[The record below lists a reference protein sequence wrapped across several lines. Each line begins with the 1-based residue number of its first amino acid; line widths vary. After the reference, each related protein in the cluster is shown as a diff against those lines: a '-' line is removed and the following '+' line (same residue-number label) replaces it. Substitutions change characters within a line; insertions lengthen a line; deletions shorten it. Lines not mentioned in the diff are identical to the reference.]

1 MGVTWIKL
9 SVNMFDDEKIKLIRT
24 MPEGEAITLIWV
36 QLLCLAGKIND
47 GGAVYMGQ
55 NLAYTDEMLATILGH
70 PVNTMRAAIQAFEQ
84 FKMIEVNTNGMIE
97 IANWEKHQ
105 NVEAMEEM
113 RAKDNARQK
122 KVRLRKKIKALG
134 YDPDAPEV
142 PKELPLLEEYVSQ
155 LNNVTKQVIS
165 CIYTGVHILSIYTY
179 PKHTIQ
185 VIHTGKGDHHA
196 GDRASNR

>member
-47 GGAVYMGQ
+47 GGAVYIGQ

-105 NVEAMEEM
+105 NVEAMDEM

-155 LNNVTKQVIS
+155 LNDVT
-165 CIYTGVHILSIYTY
+165 
-179 PKHTIQ
+179 
-185 VIHTGKGDHHA
+185 
-196 GDRASNR
+196 

>member
-1 MGVTWIKL
+1 
-9 SVNMFDDEKIKLIRT
+9 
-24 MPEGEAITLIWV
+24 
-36 QLLCLAGKIND
+36 
-47 GGAVYMGQ
+47 MGQ

-84 FKMIEVNTNGMIE
+84 FEMIEVSTNGMIE

-142 PKELPLLEEYVSQ
+142 PKELPMLEEYVSQ
-155 LNNVTKQVIS
+155 LNNVT
-165 CIYTGVHILSIYTY
+165 
-179 PKHTIQ
+179 
-185 VIHTGKGDHHA
+185 
-196 GDRASNR
+196 